1 MERSWE
7 AVVAEHAAVI
17 ANMRECRSVLDR
29 AALLLT
35 DTLRAGGRIFVCG
48 NGGSAADAQHIAAEF
63 TGRFKRERPALAAIA
78 LTTDSSAL
86 TAIGNDYGFDTVF
99 SRQVEALVRP
109 DDVLWALST
118 SGNSA
123 NVLAAVKAARARG
136 AKVLG
141 FSGGRG
147 GALATLCDVLLLV
160 PHENSDRIQEGHA
173 LAYHYLCERVELAF
187 V

>member
-7 AVVAEHAAVI
+7 AVLAEHTAVV
-17 ANMRECRSVLDR
+17 AGMRDCRAVLDR
-29 AALLLT
+29 AAALLIE
-35 DTLRAGGRIFVCG
+35 TLRSRGRIFVCG

-63 TGRFKRERPALAAIA
+63 TGRFKRERPGLAAIA
-78 LTTDSSAL
+78 LTTDTSAL
-86 TAIGNDYGFDTVF
+86 TAIGNDYGFETVF
-99 SRQVEALVRP
+99 SRQVEALVAPR
-109 DDVLWALST
+109 DVLWALST
-118 SGNSA
+118 SGNSP
-123 NVLAAVKAARARG
+123 NVLAAVKAARELG

-147 GALATLCDVLLLV
+147 GALAALCDVLLLV